1 MLDKIRLQ
9 AGGQLPADYVGNLS
23 KGFDLR
29 CCNFLR
35 VPYATLQARTLT
47 GGTDEE
53 ILAWAFA
60 TGGART
66 DEECLAWNSF
76 LMKRG
81 WRDDGSATLK
91 SRIKEFGLEGKPI
104 ETFFDLNEFDEER
117 DPVAAQ
123 AWLP

>member
-1 MLDKIRLQ
+1 LDKIRLQ

>member
-1 MLDKIRLQ
+1 
-9 AGGQLPADYVGNLS
+9 
-23 KGFDLR
+23 
-29 CCNFLR
+29 
-35 VPYATLQARTLT
+35 
-47 GGTDEE
+47 
-53 ILAWAFA
+53 
-60 TGGART
+60 
-66 DEECLAWNSF
+66 
-76 LMKRG
+76 MKRG